1 MRIMKDSSEEWLGE
15 LPDSWQLTSIGDVYR
30 ERSIKVSE
38 FDYPALSVTM
48 KGIVPQLDTVAKSD
62 DRDNRKLVKKG
73 DFVINS
79 RSDRRGAYGVSPQDG
94 SCSLIN
100 IVLEPRN
107 ENPSYFNMLFFTK
120 LFPEEFYRWGN
131 GIVAD
136 LWTTRWEKMKKIKLP
151 LPPEDEQR
159 RIVSFLEKCC
169 KNIESA
175 IEEITTSVEEYKCV
189 KESLVQKVVFNG
201 VKQVQ
206 RTKAE
211 RKDWL
216 RSIPKEW
223 STVRIADLFREIND
237 SGSPE
242 LPILTVS
249 INTGVS
255 DRELGEDEQD
265 RVFVRSED
273 RSKYKRVYPG
283 CITYNMMRAWQ
294 GAIGTVRVDGMV
306 SPAYVVAKPKDDV
319 EMDSRYIGYILSTK
333 AAVEEMRR
341 YSYGIADFRLR
352 LYWRYFRDIVVC
364 LPSMEEQV
372 EISDYLDSKVKEID
386 ELISEKE
393 KMIKELENYK
403 RALIYEYVTG
413 KKEVPHS

>member
-1 MRIMKDSSEEWLGE
+1 MMRIIKDTEKWLGT
-15 LPDSWQLTSIGDVYR
+15 LPKDWGITTIGDVYR
-30 ERSIKVSE
+30 ERSVKVSDIE
-38 FDYPALSVTM
+38 YPALSVTM
-48 KGIVPQLDTVAKSD
+48 NGVVPQLDSVAKSD
-62 DRDNRKLVKKG
+62 DRDNRKLVRKG

-100 IVLEPRN
+100 IVLEPKV
-107 ENPSYFNMLFFTK
+107 ENADYFNLLFFTQS
-120 LFPEEFYRWGN
+120 FPEEFYSWGN

-151 LPPEDEQR
+151 LPPSDKQKQIATYLFER
-159 RIVSFLEKCC
+159 CKC
-169 KNIESA
+169 IDDSIAEISA
-175 IEEITTSVEEYKCV
+175 SIEEYKQV
-189 KESLVQKVVFNG
+189 KKALIQNTVFKGIGDNHTTII
-201 VKQVQ
+201 K
-206 RTKAE
+206 RN
-211 RKDWL
+211 DWL
-216 RSIPKEW
+216 REIPEGWKV
-223 STVRIADLFREIND
+223 VRIADIFREINEP
-237 SGSPE
+237 GSPE

-306 SPAYVVAKPKDDV
+306 SPAYVVAAPKTKI
-319 EMDSRYIGYILSTK
+319 DSRYVGYILSTK
-333 AAVEEMRR
+333 SAIEEMRR
-341 YSYGIADFRLR
+341 FSYGIADFRLR
-352 LYWRYFRDIVVC
+352 LYWRYFRTINVC
-364 LPSMEEQV
+364 LPSNEEQK
-372 EISDYLDSKVKEID
+372 EIADYLDNKIGEID
-386 ELISEKE
+386 QLLLEKE
-393 KMIKELENYK
+393 KLIVELATYK
-403 RALIYEYVTG
+403 KALIYEYVTG